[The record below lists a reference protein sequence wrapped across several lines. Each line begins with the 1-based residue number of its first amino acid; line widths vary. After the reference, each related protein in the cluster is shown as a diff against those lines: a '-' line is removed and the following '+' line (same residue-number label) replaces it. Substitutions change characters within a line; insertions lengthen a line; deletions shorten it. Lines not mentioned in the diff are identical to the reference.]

1 MDRSSRKEKYS
12 ANFNSHLQDRKK
24 ERSKSLESNQKI
36 NQINKELR
44 YWVNI
49 KDNQIQDLVS
59 KITHLLEENGT
70 LRNEKSIL
78 IKNHNSL
85 IEKFVEQSKDNE
97 QEEKHEMLTKENE
110 ELKNDLKML
119 KVLIFRLNK
128 HLDYYQEILSE
139 KKEDLNPPTKYKNEK
154 EIISL
159 WTVNSHLLAPLMNS
173 YEERI
178 KEKNEIIKNYETE
191 LNQFSVKLKKLLDEN
206 EKIHEINE
214 DMYNNSKV
222 WISQKQMLTS
232 QCEILKNK
240 AAIHAK
246 RADLSKEKLVEI
258 LKAYEQKIQ
267 SLNLDIERLQE
278 AYNRSKGEISTLK
291 NLHRNPE
298 AVTQSVKECQ
308 KLLEELRDQFE
319 MEKTHLI
326 GDLSQQREKTVE
338 LENLLKKQK
347 LCNETLIE
355 KNKLLKQA
363 IHHEKH
369 AHENLKKDT
378 DQYEFG
384 SETYRNLL
392 NMVQEKEIQMQ
403 NMRFTHLK
411 EMEELRKK
419 LQKRDETLK
428 KVLEVKVSES
438 TKL

>member
-12 ANFNSHLQDRKK
+12 ANFDSQLREKK
-24 ERSKSLESNQKI
+24 TERSKSLESNQKI

-44 YWVNI
+44 YWINI
-49 KDNQIQDLVS
+49 KDNQIQELVA
-59 KITHLLEENGT
+59 KITHLLEENDT

-78 IKNHNSL
+78 IKNHNLL
-85 IEKFVEQSKDNE
+85 IEKIGEQSKEDE
-97 QEEKHEMLTKENE
+97 REEKHEMLIKENE
-110 ELKNDLKML
+110 DLKNDLKML

-128 HLDYYQEILSE
+128 HVDYYQEILNE
-139 KKEDLNPPTKYKNEK
+139 KKEDLNPPTKYSNEK
-154 EIISL
+154 EIISS

-173 YEERI
+173 YEERV
-178 KEKNEIIKNYETE
+178 KEKNEIIKNYEME
-191 LNQFSVKLKKLLDEN
+191 LNQFSMKLKKILEEN

-214 DMYNNSKV
+214 DLYRNSKA
-222 WISQKQMLTS
+222 WLSQKERLTS

-291 NLHRNPE
+291 NLQKNPE

-308 KLLEELRDQFE
+308 KLLEELKDQFE
-319 MEKTHLI
+319 VEKAYLI
-326 GDLSQQREKTVE
+326 GDLGQQREKAAE

-355 KNKLLKQA
+355 RNKVLKQS
-363 IHHEKH
+363 IHHEKL
-369 AHENLKKDT
+369 ARENLKKDV
-378 DQYEFG
+378 DQYELG
-384 SETYRNLL
+384 NEAIRNLH

-411 EMEELRKK
+411 EMEDLRMK
-419 LQKRDETLK
+419 LQKRDETLR
-428 KVLEVKVSES
+428 KVLQVKVSES
-438 TKL
+438 TKS